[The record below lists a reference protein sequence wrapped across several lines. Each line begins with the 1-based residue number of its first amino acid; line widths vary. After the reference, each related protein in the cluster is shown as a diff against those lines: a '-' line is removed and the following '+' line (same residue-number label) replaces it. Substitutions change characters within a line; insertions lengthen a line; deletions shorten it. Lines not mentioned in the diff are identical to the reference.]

1 MHYVLHY
8 GQITPYLPYLMGG
21 MLISLSLSIL
31 SFAGGMLIGL
41 FFAIIRNEG
50 GPILSR
56 LVRAYV
62 AFFTNT
68 PQLVQI
74 YVIYFGLPDFGIL
87 FSPFPAVL
95 IGMTLN
101 AAAYLTEILRS
112 GLASVHA
119 QELDAAETL
128 NMNRLQTLRHVTL
141 PHLFRVTMPALS
153 NQYILMT
160 LGTSMASIFGV
171 EELTGRAFNI
181 NSTTFRSIEIFT
193 TVAALYVVVTFIAT
207 TLLAL
212 ASRWAFRARVPVL

>member
-8 GQITPYLPYLMGG
+8 GQIMPYLPYLAGG
-21 MLISLSLSIL
+21 MLISLALSIL
-31 SFAGGMLIGL
+31 SFAGGMVLGLI
-41 FFAIIRNEG
+41 FAILRNDG
-50 GPILSR
+50 HPIASR
-56 LVRAYV
+56 LVRIYV

-87 FSPFPAVL
+87 FSPFAAVL

-101 AAAYLTEILRS
+101 AAAYLCEILRA
-112 GLASVHA
+112 GLGSVHA
-119 QELDAAETL
+119 QELDAAESL
-128 NMNRLQTLRHVTL
+128 GMNQLQTLRHVTL
-141 PHLFRVTMPALS
+141 PHLFRVTMPALT

-160 LGTSMASIFGV
+160 LGTSMAAIFGV

-193 TVAALYVVVTFIAT
+193 MVAGLYVIVTFIAT
-207 TLLAL
+207 ILLSL
-212 ASRWAFRARVPVL
+212 FGRWAFRARVPVL

>member
-8 GQITPYLPYLMGG
+8 GQIAPYLPYLMGG
-21 MLISLSLSIL
+21 MLISLALSIL
-31 SFAGGMLIGL
+31 SFSGGMVLGL
-41 FFAIIRNEG
+41 FFAMLRNEG
-50 GPILSR
+50 GIASR
-56 LVRAYV
+56 IVRCYV

-87 FSPFPAVL
+87 FSPFSAVL

-101 AAAYLTEILRS
+101 AAGYLTEILRG
-112 GLASVHA
+112 GLVSVH
-119 QELDAAETL
+119 QPELDAAETL
-128 NMNRLQTLRHVTL
+128 NMNRWQTLRHVIL
-141 PHLFRVTMPALS
+141 PHLFRVTMPALT

-160 LGTSMASIFGV
+160 LGTSMAAIFGV

-193 TVAALYVVVTFIAT
+193 TVAGLYVVVTFIAT
-207 TLLAL
+207 ILLAL
-212 ASRWAFRARVPVL
+212 FGRWAFRARVPVL

>member
-21 MLISLSLSIL
+21 MLLSLALSIL
-31 SFAGGMLIGL
+31 SFAGGLGVGL
-41 FFAIIRNEG
+41 VFAIIRNEG
-50 GPILSR
+50 GRVLSR

-87 FSPFPAVL
+87 FSPFAAVL

-101 AAAYLTEILRS
+101 AAAYLTEILRA

-128 NMNRLQTLRHVTL
+128 NMSRLQTLRHVTL

-193 TVAALYVVVTFIAT
+193 TVAVLYVVVTFIAT
-207 TLLAL
+207 ILLAL
-212 ASRWAFRARVPVL
+212 VGRWAFRARLPVL